1 MIRAKTVDDYIDS
14 TPEWA
19 VEKLIVLRQLA
30 INSGLKE
37 EVKWGAPS
45 YSGKG
50 IVLGLAAFKG
60 WVSLWFHQG
69 SFLKDEHKKLLAAA
83 EKTKGLRQWRLLPEE
98 RIDETLIL
106 KYMLEAKAN
115 DLAGKKIKAESKKVE
130 TPKMLLGAFSND
142 GILKSSF
149 EALSPGKQKEYAEHI
164 GSAKREAAQ
173 VSRLEKSIPLIKE
186 GVGLNDKYKNC

>member
-1 MIRAKTVDDYIDS
+1 LIRAKTVDDYIDS
-14 TPEWA
+14 APEWA